1 MTTMH
6 HEAKATVSN
15 IMYIRGIPF
24 RCPET
29 AKDKQATA
37 APDAV
42 KESAPAS
49 AVAPAEA
56 KTAKAAIAAPATPA
70 FVPSNVLA
78 RFGTACGC
86 RAGISRAESESQ
98 AKIVR
103 SRRSVR
109 VFADRRLTMREL
121 RDLISSVANGLTDG
135 RTDPARF
142 IIVEAPRTMARVT
155 GLAARWLRQEGILA
169 DGVGPDADADAGRI
183 VFGGAPHLA
192 VAYGKSGSAK
202 AAEDCALAMAR
213 LEWAGTAMGL
223 GCCFAGEIVRAAAG
237 SSELA
242 AAMSVPTGHTVYA
255 ALFLGYPG
263 FAPQQPETT
272 PGVRIIW
279 L

>member
-1 MTTMH
+1 MTTVH
-6 HEAKATVSN
+6 HEAKETVSD

-29 AKDKQATA
+29 AKAKPAKVVPIAATEG
-37 APDAV
+37 APASV
-42 KESAPAS
+42 ASAPADTTS
-49 AVAPAEA
+49 
-56 KTAKAAIAAPATPA
+56 AKAGTTAPATPVFA
-70 FVPSNVLA
+70 PSNVLA

-121 RDLISSVANGLTDG
+121 RDLIGSAANGLTNG

-169 DGVGPDADADAGRI
+169 DGVGPDADAGRI
-183 VFGGAPHLA
+183 VFGGAPHLV
-192 VAYGKSGSAK
+192 VAYGESGSAK

-213 LEWAGTAMGL
+213 LEWAGAAMGL

-242 AAMSVPTGHTVYA
+242 AALSVPSGHTVHA

-263 FAPQQPETT
+263 FAPQQPENT

>member
-1 MTTMH
+1 MTTMQ
-6 HEAKATVSN
+6 HEAKATASN

-29 AKDKQATA
+29 AKAKPAKVVPIA
-37 APDAV
+37 A

-49 AVAPAEA
+49 VASAPVGTT
-56 KTAKAAIAAPATPA
+56 TAKADAAVPAAPFFT
-70 FVPSNVLA
+70 PSNVLA

-121 RDLISSVANGLTDG
+121 RNLIDSVANGLTDG

-142 IIVEAPRTMARVT
+142 IVVEAPRTMARVT
-155 GLAARWLRQEGILA
+155 GLAARWLCREGFLA
-169 DGVGPDADADAGRI
+169 DGVAPDADAGRI

-192 VAYGKSGSAK
+192 VAYGKSGSTK

-213 LEWAGTAMGL
+213 LEWAGAAMGL
-223 GCCFAGEIVRAAAG
+223 GSCFAGEIVRAAAG

-242 AAMSVPTGHTVYA
+242 AALSVPTGHTVHA